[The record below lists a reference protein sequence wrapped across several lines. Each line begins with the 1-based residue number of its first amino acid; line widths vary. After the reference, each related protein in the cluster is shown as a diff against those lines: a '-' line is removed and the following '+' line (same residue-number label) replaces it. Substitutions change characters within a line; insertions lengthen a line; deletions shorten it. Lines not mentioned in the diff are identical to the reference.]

1 MEWSVKGPDDRQK
14 QLLTQ
19 RSLKGQKLHF
29 LGQNWKIEERER
41 ERELNLKAIL
51 IILIILMAISI
62 IILMVIYDFILN
74 IIMLVILIVIL
85 TGRNLFNL
93 PSIPEFWGMF
103 SYPISGT

>member
-1 MEWSVKGPDDRQK
+1 MEWSVKGPDDQQK
-14 QLLTQ
+14 RLLIRKKVIK
-19 RSLKGQKLHF
+19 RSKIALFRPKLK
-29 LGQNWKIEERER
+29 KIEER